1 MSVQDP
7 EFIVTF
13 IAEASKKGKVAVKAA
28 KEEIEEIDRTLHE
41 AEKLKIRRMKLVSVL
56 DHFGD
61 DTYRRRRSVSVPP
74 SDDIGEESPEFAE
87 LRNKIETAIS
97 KKGPLTV
104 RDLILEVG
112 SYDQDTLIMRA
123 LKWLGDHE
131 IVSRD
136 DQGRVQPGK
145 NWNYNE

>member
-1 MSVQDP
+1 MSAQDP

-13 IAEASKKGKVAVKAA
+13 IAESSRKGKSAVEAA
-28 KEEIEEIDRTLHE
+28 KEEIEEIDHTLHE
-41 AEKLKIRRMKLVSVL
+41 AERLKVRRMKLVSVL

-74 SDDIGEESPEFAE
+74 SDDVEDSSPEFTA

-97 KKGPLTV
+97 EKGPLTV
-104 RDLILEVG
+104 RELILEVG

-123 LKWLGDHE
+123 VKWLGDHE

-136 DQGRVQPGK
+136 EQGRVQPGK
-145 NWNYNE
+145 NWDYNE